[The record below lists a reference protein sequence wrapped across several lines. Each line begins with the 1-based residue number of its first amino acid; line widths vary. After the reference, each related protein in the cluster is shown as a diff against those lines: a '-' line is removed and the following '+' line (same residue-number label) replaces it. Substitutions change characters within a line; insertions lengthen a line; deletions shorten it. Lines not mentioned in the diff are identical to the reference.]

1 MKYIKGLD
9 TVRAFAVIFV
19 ILWHWYPRA
28 PIDSTIGFLQHMV
41 IPSGETG
48 VTLFFVLSGF
58 LITTILLKAKS
69 ETDNNLGIIKNFM
82 IRRSLRIFPIYYI
95 FLGFLLLLKYPIDI
109 KFLGYFL
116 TYTSNFLVIKEKH
129 WVNYTHT
136 WSLSVEEQFYLIWP
150 WLVLYI
156 RNDRLKY
163 LFLSFI
169 VGAVA
174 SVAIYHYVLH
184 MEADP
189 IFTTCCFDAFG
200 IGGLYAYCNTNPEL
214 YVRLKKYLKI
224 ALPIALAIYYAWRVV
239 PYFGIEPKLNIFQR
253 TVDSVISIWI
263 IDLVINNKNEW
274 VRRHILEQKFL
285 NTIGK
290 ISYGI
295 YLFHT
300 CSPFVL
306 NKLIFD
312 PLISAAP
319 WTERFIHNV
328 VIGEVLQYTGLFF
341 MCYLSFTFIENKIM
355 KLKNRFN
362 YTDK

>member
-1 MKYIKGLD
+1 
-9 TVRAFAVIFV
+9 
-19 ILWHWYPRA
+19 
-28 PIDSTIGFLQHMV
+28 MV

-224 ALPIALAIYYAWRVV
+224 ALPIALAIYYA
-239 PYFGIEPKLNIFQR
+239 
-253 TVDSVISIWI
+253 
-263 IDLVINNKNEW
+263 
-274 VRRHILEQKFL
+274 
-285 NTIGK
+285 
-290 ISYGI
+290 
-295 YLFHT
+295 
-300 CSPFVL
+300 
-306 NKLIFD
+306 
-312 PLISAAP
+312 
-319 WTERFIHNV
+319 
-328 VIGEVLQYTGLFF
+328 
-341 MCYLSFTFIENKIM
+341 
-355 KLKNRFN
+355 
-362 YTDK
+362 